1 MFSGTTATRS
11 SSTRDWVPFQM
22 STTIDATTAVT
33 SKKPFRLGFFSYL
46 DGRTHDAPAHK
57 TYADAV
63 AATTRADELGIDVAW
78 VAQHHFNQHGGLPTP
93 FVFFA
98 SLAGRTRQ
106 IGFGTAV
113 LTLPIEDP
121 IHLAE
126 SAAVFETLHPDRL
139 HLGFGTGF
147 ANDVVLDTFNQQNKN
162 RREVYD
168 AAVATI
174 QHAFDGDTLNSQ
186 NDVLYPTAPQLRGR
200 LWESPGSVER
210 VIQVGQRGNGLLLS
224 RVAIGTNRDT
234 DEIQRELVDAYIGA
248 LPEGVEARIGLSRT
262 VYPST
267 DPAVSRR
274 NLEAG
279 VLADRA
285 RAEKQG
291 RPMPPRTMDEDF
303 AHFSIHWGS
312 ADQAIESLSQEP
324 LLPEITDLIVQFSPG
339 TQALDETLDG
349 LEVLATKVAPA
360 LGWIPANAVAARS

>member
-1 MFSGTTATRS
+1 MTASDTLAR
-11 SSTRDWVPFQM
+11 
-22 STTIDATTAVT
+22 TAV
-33 SKKPFRLGFFSYL
+33 SPKSPFRLGFFSYL
-46 DGRTHDAPAHK
+46 DGRTHDAPAAT

-63 AATTRADELGIDVAW
+63 AAYSRADELGIDVGW

-147 ANDVVLDTFNQQNKN
+147 ANDIVLDTFNQPNKN

-168 AAVATI
+168 AAIATI
-174 QHAFDGDTLNSQ
+174 QRAFEGETLNAQ
-186 NDVLYPTAPQLRGR
+186 NDVLYPAVPHLRGR

-224 RVAIGTNRDT
+224 RVAIGTDRDT
-234 DEIQRELVDAYIGA
+234 DEVQRELVDAYVNA
-248 LPEGVEARIGLSRT
+248 LPAGIEPRIGLSRT
-262 VYPST
+262 VYPSR
-267 DPAVSRR
+267 DPATSRR

-279 VLADRA
+279 VRADRE
-285 RAEKQG
+285 RNVKQG

-303 AHFSIHWGS
+303 AHFSIHWGTP
-312 ADQAIESLSQEP
+312 DQVIETLSQEP

-339 TQALDETLDG
+339 TQPLEETLEG
-349 LEVLATKVAPA
+349 LELLATQVAPA
-360 LGWIPANAVAARS
+360 LGWTPATATAVS